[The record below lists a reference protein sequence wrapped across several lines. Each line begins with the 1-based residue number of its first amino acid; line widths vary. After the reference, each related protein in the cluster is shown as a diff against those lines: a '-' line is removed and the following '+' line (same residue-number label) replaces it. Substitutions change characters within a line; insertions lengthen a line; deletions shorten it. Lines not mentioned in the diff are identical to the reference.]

1 MMDIAKDPIL
11 NSRDTKAKSD
21 EPIRNILVLSVSFS
35 LLFMVYFGLGALQ
48 SSLHLDQGLGVIT
61 QAVLYAVMFF
71 SNLLLPK
78 LMISCLGHKWTMIV
92 SAAGFLLWVA
102 ANGYG
107 TWATLMPASM
117 LVGMVASPL
126 WVAQSS
132 YVALT
137 ADQSAK
143 VLQEDKGSVIAR
155 YSGIFSFFLRIGGSW
170 FTQ

>member
-1 MMDIAKDPIL
+1 METVTDPIINAKSKRPIL
-11 NSRDTKAKSD
+11 NQSIK
-21 EPIRNILVLSVSFS
+21 NILVLSISFS
-35 LLFMVYFGLGALQ
+35 LLFMVYFGLNALQ

-78 LMISCLGHKWTMIV
+78 LMISRLGHKWTMVV
-92 SAAGFLLWVA
+92 SATGYLLWVA

-107 TWATLMPASM
+107 TWATLMPASI
-117 LVGMVASPL
+117 LVGFAASPL

-132 YVALT
+132 YLALT
-137 ADQSAK
+137 ADMRAK

-155 YSGIFSFFLRIGGSW
+155 YSGFFSFLLQLGRS
-170 FTQ
+170 